1 MAQTSSTIP
10 ELGRTQATP
19 TLYNNV
25 VDDITELYG
34 LAGSSG
40 WAVTSDTWTYASAA
54 TFTVAGDQTA
64 LFRKGTK
71 IRLTQTTVKY
81 FYVTASSYS
90 DPNTT
95 VTITGGTDY
104 TLANAAITDPATSH
118 IENPEGFPQ
127 WFNYTPTAAG
137 GGSMTVTALSITSAK
152 FSVQGRTVNV
162 TVNATFTTGG
172 TANPNVSVTLPVE
185 SLLSAVPGGGALVVD
200 GGGALTGRASIAS
213 GTPDSLTVARYDG
226 ANWSLGTARQARFT
240 ILYEME

>member
-25 VDDITELYG
+25 VNDITELYSI
-34 LAGSSG
+34 AGGSG
-40 WAVTSDTWTYASAA
+40 WLSYSGDWTYASAS

-95 VTITGGTDY
+95 VTITAGDSF
-104 TLANAAITDPATSH
+104 TLANAAITDPAVSY

-127 WFNYTPTAAG
+127 WFNYTPTVTG
-137 GGSMTVTALSITSAK
+137 SGSMTISSLVINEARFAI
-152 FSVQGRTVNV
+152 QGRTVNV
-162 TVNATFTTGG
+162 TARATFTLGG
-172 TANPNVSVTLPVE
+172 TASSTVSLTLPVE
-185 SLLSAVPGGGALVVD
+185 SLIANVPGGGGVAGD
-200 GGGALTGRASIAS
+200 GTNVTARLIISAGS
-213 GTPDSLTVARYDG
+213 PDTIGVARYDG
-226 ANWSLGTARQARFT
+226 ANWSLGTARNARFT